1 VSGPVERMLLW
12 ILFALMT
19 AVVLAAV
26 LAPLARPAVGVRERG
41 SGSLAVYRHQ
51 LQELEADR
59 ARGLIDA
66 GEATAASIEI
76 SRRLLRRAEAT
87 AGEHVASGLSGHW
100 HRRTAL
106 AAAVLVPLLSI
117 SLYLARGSPGMPDF
131 PAAAQQ
137 RLAADE
143 AGIAELVARVEAR
156 LRDHPDEGA
165 GWEAVAPV
173 YFKLGRYRDA
183 ADAYARAAQLN
194 GESAKLLA
202 GFAEANVFANDG
214 IVGEE
219 ARRAF
224 ERLLTLAPDR
234 VEARFWLAVG
244 KEQDGK
250 LDEALRDYRA
260 LLAAAPATAP
270 WRAAVKQRLEEVERH
285 LGADAAPPGPS
296 SADVAAAGALSA
308 EERSRMIAGMVDGLA
323 QRLKANGNDL
333 AGWRRL
339 INAYVVLDR
348 KGEAREALAEARRNF
363 AGDESAL
370 GQLSVLAQSLGLGS

>member
-1 VSGPVERMLLW
+1 MLLW

-26 LAPLARPAVGVRERG
+26 IAPLARPAPSGRERG
-41 SGSLAVYRHQ
+41 SGSLAVYRDQ
-51 LQELEADR
+51 LKELEADR
-59 ARGLIDA
+59 GRGLIEA
-66 GEATAASIEI
+66 GEAAAARIEI
-76 SRRLLRRAEAT
+76 SRRLLRRAEAST
-87 AGEHVASGLSGHW
+87 AEQPGSGLSGRW

-117 SLYLARGSPGMPDF
+117 SLYLVHGSPGMPGF
-131 PAAAQQ
+131 PAAVQQ
-137 RLAADE
+137 RLAVDE
-143 AGIAELVARVEAR
+143 AGIADLVARVEAR
-156 LRDHPDEGA
+156 LREHPGDGA

-234 VEARFWLAVG
+234 VEARFWLALG

-250 LDEALRDYRA
+250 LEAALGDYRA
-260 LLAAAPATAP
+260 LLASAPAAAP
-270 WRAAVKQRLEEVERH
+270 WRAAVKARLEEVEQR
-285 LGADAAPPGPS
+285 LGAAPAGPGPNA
-296 SADVAAAGALSA
+296 ADVAAAGALSG
-308 EERSRMIAGMVDGLA
+308 EERSRMITGMVDGLA
-323 QRLKANGNDL
+323 QRLKTNGNDL

-339 INAYVVLDR
+339 INAYVVLER

-370 GQLSVLAQSLGLGS
+370 GQLSALAQSLGLGS